1 MAHAPRIEWSPIRK
15 FCLGAYCMRID
26 EYNSF
31 SSLLPRYS
39 NALSRL
45 EQSGV
50 CVAKQCRLRTYE
62 RRLNQLVVDPRAALK
77 ADLVFAAIFDLR
89 ETDEIIEIVEH
100 LPDSID
106 SSTMELL
113 SKLTGGSDH
122 PDDDASA
129 AARDAQYELYLGTVL
144 RRAGIHV
151 RHGVP
156 DITASWRGEEFF
168 IEAKRPGSPKRLDDR
183 LRSAVHQL
191 RKLPRPGVV
200 AISADQLLRPSGG
213 FLAVEL
219 HDQLALAV
227 DSLLRSFIIEHSHIL
242 LNRLGKEPFAA
253 LLWTARLPAR
263 IGSTGHS
270 ALGTNLLLERDS
282 PESPEAAFASAA
294 MDAYLKAQD
303 NNHLHG
309 GG

>member
-1 MAHAPRIEWSPIRK
+1 
-15 FCLGAYCMRID
+15 MRID

-31 SSLLPRYS
+31 SSLLARYS
-39 NALSRL
+39 KALSRL

-50 CVAKQCRLRTYE
+50 CVAQQCRLRTSE
-62 RRLNQLVVDPRAALK
+62 RRLSQLVVDPRIAME
-77 ADLVFAAIFDLR
+77 ADLVFAATFDLR
-89 ETDEIIEIVEH
+89 EIDEIIEIVEH

-106 SSTMELL
+106 ASTLGLL
-113 SKLTGGSDH
+113 SKLTGGNDH
-122 PDDDASA
+122 PDDDGSA
-129 AARDAQYELYLGTVL
+129 AAREAQYELYLGTVL
-144 RRAGIHV
+144 RRTGIGV
-151 RHGVP
+151 RHGAP

-213 FLAVEL
+213 LLAIEL

-227 DSLLRSFIIEHSHIL
+227 DGLLRSFIIEHSHIVR
-242 LNRLGKEPFAA
+242 NRLGKELFAA

-270 ALGTNLLLERDS
+270 ALGTSLLLERDS
-282 PESPEAAFASAA
+282 PESPEAAFASVA
-294 MDAYLKAQD
+294 MDAYLKAQSS
-303 NNHLHG
+303 NYLHTG
-309 GG
+309 G

>member
-1 MAHAPRIEWSPIRK
+1 
-15 FCLGAYCMRID
+15 MRID

-213 FLAVEL
+213 FLA
-219 HDQLALAV
+219 LAV